1 MHLENAE
8 LLAILFLFPSFGGLL
23 LGLKS
28 INMFQLF
35 APISVNKS
43 EIDFFF
49 LHVLLHLL
57 SKSYQQIDLSG
68 RAVFNSLVERE
79 VKAPASE
86 VGHEGEIWLE

>member
-8 LLAILFLFPSFGGLL
+8 LLAILFLFSSFSGLL

-28 INMFQLF
+28 INTFQLF
-35 APISVNKS
+35 ALILVNKS
-43 EIDFFF
+43 EIDFF
-49 LHVLLHLL
+49 LHLLLHLL

-68 RAVFNSLVERE
+68 RAVLNSLVERE

>member
-1 MHLENAE
+1 
-8 LLAILFLFPSFGGLL
+8 
-23 LGLKS
+23 
-28 INMFQLF
+28 MFQLF
-35 APISVNKS
+35 ALISVNKS

-49 LHVLLHLL
+49 FLHLLLHLL

-68 RAVFNSLVERE
+68 RAVLNSLVERE